1 MLWVPYNIIE
11 TERFGKK
18 LIFIDIL
25 GLKVAKGDENDI
37 KELANAIVEHPDFRA
52 FFLIL
57 LKFTDNKIDGDIV
70 STLTKFMEIFPIEDF
85 WKYTIIIRIFAKE
98 NDEDFEDDKKKI
110 ENAIVKF
117 WNLMI

>member
-1 MLWVPYNIIE
+1 M
-11 TERFGKK
+11 
-18 LIFIDIL
+18 
-25 GLKVAKGDENDI
+25 KVAKGDENDI
-37 KELANAIVEHPDFRA
+37 KELANAIVEHPNFRD

-70 STLTKFMEIFPIEDF
+70 STLTKYMEIFPIEDF

-117 WNLMI
+117 